1 MKGVLDRFEE
11 NKAVI
16 LIEDKKQEIVIDKNQ
31 LPANSVTGT
40 WFTIE
45 KNNDNYQLTVDQA
58 KTEKEKQTSSDLMA
72 KLREKSKGSKFKK
85 K

>member
-1 MKGVLDRFEE
+1 MKGVLDRLEE

-16 LIEDKKQEIVIDKNQ
+16 LIEESKQEIVINKNQ

-45 KNNDNYQLTVDQA
+45 KQEGRYHFTIDQA
-58 KTEKEKQTSSDLMA
+58 KTEQKKQTSSDLMA
-72 KLREKSKGSKFKK
+72 KLRTKSGGSKFKK

>member
-16 LIEDKKQEIVIDKNQ
+16 LIEDQKQEIVIDKNQ
-31 LPANSVTGT
+31 LPANSKTGT

-45 KNNDNYQLTVDQA
+45 KQGDHYNFTIDQS
-58 KTEKEKQTSSDLMA
+58 KTEKEKQTSSDLIA
-72 KLREKSKGSKFKK
+72 KLRAKSGGSKFKK